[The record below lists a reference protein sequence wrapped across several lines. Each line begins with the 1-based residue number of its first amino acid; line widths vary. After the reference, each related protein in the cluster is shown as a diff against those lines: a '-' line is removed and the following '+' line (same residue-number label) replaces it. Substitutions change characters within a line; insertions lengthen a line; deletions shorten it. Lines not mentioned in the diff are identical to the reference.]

1 VLAIFTEID
10 PVLRDELRAMCRERM
25 LNQLLRTSML
35 FADMDE
41 ASREDWAARFIEV
54 ELVPG
59 EILVREGD
67 RNSRLFVLVE
77 GHLDV
82 HRASGD
88 HPDDEPRELGPGDF
102 FGFTSSV
109 LEKPVLVSVTATTPS
124 RLLVLGEDDTATL
137 VAGARHLTR
146 GARTGSF
153 AVVGLDD
160 PTPD

>member
-1 VLAIFTEID
+1 
-10 PVLRDELRAMCRERM
+10 
-25 LNQLLRTSML
+25 
-35 FADMDE
+35 
-41 ASREDWAARFIEV
+41 
-54 ELVPG
+54 
-59 EILVREGD
+59 
-67 RNSRLFVLVE
+67 
-77 GHLDV
+77 
-82 HRASGD
+82 
-88 HPDDEPRELGPGDF
+88 
-102 FGFTSSV
+102 V